1 MENNDNLIPEQ
12 LIQKLLTKKKIKAYE
27 YNGSLSLDREYL
39 EGLAPQAREVREVQ
53 AEMYPATYQELLD
66 VNENTFDLAVYT
78 QLREDCKY
86 AKADKYFEENAKC
99 LAISSYD
106 DISIFPV
113 KSK

>member
-1 MENNDNLIPEQ
+1 MKKNDNLMPEQ

-53 AEMYPATYQELLD
+53 AEMYPATYQKLKD
-66 VNENTFDLAVYT
+66 VNDNTFDLAAYT
-78 QLREDCKY
+78 QLLESDKV
-86 AKADKYFEENAKC
+86 AEADKYFEENAKC
-99 LAISSYD
+99 LAISIYD